1 MEYRKCLVYFDK
13 DRATSWIGDAAG
25 EILAKELSGPEGGVV
40 GAVIV
45 NADELRQEL
54 ENAVKNHWEK
64 RYVVIFAR
72 DVIPH
77 EVFDVVNER
86 DPYITLPQ
94 FPQRR
99 FVNPKPEV
107 LASETAYADTLLVKF
122 LHRGGAIIWLGDVPF
137 WYLTDPT
144 DPKSKL
150 ELWIWPHI
158 SFFGVLGVVQVFNN
172 IPQPTSEIY
181 DAIQFPGSGSWLSKR
196 PVLAP
201 RDILLDDED
210 KIGICI
216 RKGLFMPLAKTMV
229 MNGTIVTWSVKLPDG
244 STYDLVEPLIRQ
256 LQITIGTSRLTAQLN
271 AENYAPITRSLQ
283 FSEEHG
289 LTGMEKPQITI
300 TQSQPM
306 SFAGHL
312 SGFFKAY
319 SAWIRCIG
327 DYGLFIRLWDH
338 EIRLKDEGGTLS
350 KDDIIQIEASITGGI
365 GRGLLRT
372 LLGISCSKELP
383 RRVIHGVVID

>member
-25 EILAKELSGPEGGVV
+25 EILAKKLSEPEGGVV
-40 GAVIV
+40 GAVMV

-54 ENAVKNHWEK
+54 ENAVKNHE

-77 EVFDVVNER
+77 EVFDVVNEK

-122 LHRGGAIIWLGDVPF
+122 LHRGGTIVWFGDVPF

-181 DAIQFPGSGSWLSKR
+181 GAIRFPGSGSWLSKR

-201 RDILLDDED
+201 RDILLNDED
-210 KIGICI
+210 KIGICME
-216 RKGLFMPLAKTMV
+216 KGLFMPLAKTMV

-244 STYDLVEPLIRQ
+244 STYDLVEPLIRR
-256 LQITIGTSRLTAQLN
+256 LQITIGISRLTAQLN
-271 AENYAPITRSLQ
+271 AENYAPITHSLQ

-300 TQSQPM
+300 TQPQPM

-350 KDDIIQIEASITGGI
+350 EDDIIKIEASMTGL
-365 GRGLLRT
+365 GLFRH
-372 LLGISCSKELP
+372 LLGISCRKKVTS
-383 RRVIHGVVID
+383 